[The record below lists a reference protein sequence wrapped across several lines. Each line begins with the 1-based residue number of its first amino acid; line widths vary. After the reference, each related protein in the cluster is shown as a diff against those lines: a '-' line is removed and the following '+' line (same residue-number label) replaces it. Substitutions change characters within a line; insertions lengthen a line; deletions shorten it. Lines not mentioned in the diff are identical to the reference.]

1 MVDPVDPLHFTTPY
15 LWITV
20 YRQTCRIFKL
30 RHEKYPGTKNPHF
43 VVFSEIWGLSG
54 YDSGFWPF
62 VFFYN
67 SVGKITN
74 IWKFE
79 TTQFQLLPPQKTHHK
94 HTENEPPASEHL
106 ADSILWV
113 KNPEGLEGPKK
124 HGSGSIALK
133 SMAVF
138 MENYCKN
145 GGTWYW
151 ALRILIGWECYIG
164 EKDPIASNVCKAF
177 TIIHQFNLLLL
188 AKEILYQIVLE
199 NCIPYLTS
207 KYIYDIFK

>member
-113 KNPEGLEGPKK
+113 KNPEGLEGPEKTRLRLYSLEI
-124 HGSGSIALK
+124 HGSLHGKLLQKWWNVILGPENSDRMRMLYWGKGS
-133 SMAVF
+133 
-138 MENYCKN
+138 
-145 GGTWYW
+145 
-151 ALRILIGWECYIG
+151 
-164 EKDPIASNVCKAF
+164 
-177 TIIHQFNLLLL
+177 
-188 AKEILYQIVLE
+188 
-199 NCIPYLTS
+199 NCIQCMQSIHHHSPIQPFVVGEGNFVSDCFGKLYPIPY
-207 KYIYDIFK
+207 I